1 LVARKD
7 AALLRVRS
15 PFPLGK
21 GLGVRLLGSTTKS
34 HNQRMA
40 TAAKFAF
47 VLYRPQSAG
56 NIGAVA
62 RALKNMGFD
71 DLRLVGRGPLNDRE
85 AVKMA
90 VHADDILAGASV
102 YPSLADALA
111 DCSLAVGTTSRRGGY
126 RSRATPL
133 RPAAVELDA
142 LAGANKIAIV
152 FGREDRGLTNRELK
166 LCHRLITIPTA
177 AEYPSLNLAQ
187 AVMVVAYELM
197 MAATAA
203 VVSARA
209 PEFVA
214 ASTSDPMLERLA
226 EALVSIGFIPDDN
239 PDHIMLAI
247 REIFGRSGLT
257 AREVE
262 ILNGMARQ
270 MRWVAEGGHQTLA
283 EKRSAGKKLR

>member
-1 LVARKD
+1 M
-7 AALLRVRS
+7 AA
-15 PFPLGK
+15 PG
-21 GLGVRLLGSTTKS
+21 
-34 HNQRMA
+34 
-40 TAAKFAF
+40 KFAF

-56 NIGAVA
+56 NIGAAA
-62 RALKNMGFD
+62 RALKNMGFE
-71 DLRLVGRGPLNDRE
+71 DLRLVGRGPLNDRD

-90 VHADDILAGASV
+90 VHADDILEHATV
-102 YPSLADALA
+102 YPDLAAALA

-126 RSRATPL
+126 RSRATAL
-133 RPAAVELDA
+133 RPAAAELDA
-142 LAGANKIAIV
+142 LAGSNKIAIV

-177 AEYPSLNLAQ
+177 PEYPSLNLAQ

-197 MAATAA
+197 MAASASSA
-203 VVSARA
+203 IEAARA

-214 ASTSDPMLERLA
+214 ASTSDPMLERMA
-226 EALVSIGFIPDDN
+226 EALVSIGFIPDDT
-239 PDHIMLAI
+239 PDHIMFAL

-270 MRWVAEGGHQTLA
+270 MRWVAEGGHRTLA
-283 EKRSAGKKLR
+283 EKRRAGRKLR

>member
-1 LVARKD
+1 MA
-7 AALLRVRS
+7 S
-15 PFPLGK
+15 P
-21 GLGVRLLGSTTKS
+21 
-34 HNQRMA
+34 
-40 TAAKFAF
+40 AKFAF

-90 VHADDILAGASV
+90 VHADDLLANATV
-102 YPSLADALA
+102 YPSLAEALA

-133 RPAAVELDA
+133 RPAAAELDA

-166 LCHRLITIPTA
+166 LCNRLITIPTA
-177 AEYPSLNLAQ
+177 PEYPSLNLAQ
-187 AVMVVAYELM
+187 AVVVVAYELM
-197 MAATAA
+197 MAITAPPTQA
-203 VVSARA
+203 APREFVSA
-209 PEFVA
+209 
-214 ASTSDPMLERLA
+214 SISDAMLARMA
-226 EALVSIGFIPDDN
+226 DALVSIGFLSDDN
-239 PDHIMLAI
+239 PDHIMFAL

-257 AREVE
+257 PREVE

-270 MRWVAEGGHQTLA
+270 MRWAAEGGSETIA
-283 EKRSAGKKLR
+283 SKRKAG

>member
-1 LVARKD
+1 MA
-7 AALLRVRS
+7 S
-15 PFPLGK
+15 PE
-21 GLGVRLLGSTTKS
+21 
-34 HNQRMA
+34 
-40 TAAKFAF
+40 KFAF

-56 NIGAVA
+56 NIGAAA
-62 RALKNMGFD
+62 RALKNMGFE

-90 VHADDILAGASV
+90 VHADDLLASATV
-102 YPSLADALA
+102 YRDLAAALA

-133 RPAAVELDA
+133 RTAAAELDA
-142 LAGANKIAIV
+142 LARSNKIAIV
-152 FGREDRGLTNRELK
+152 FGREDHGLTNRELK
-166 LCHRLITIPTA
+166 LCHRLVTIPTA
-177 AEYPSLNLAQ
+177 PEYPSLNLAQ

-197 MAATAA
+197 MAANKSAA
-203 VVSARA
+203 ASEADRS
-209 PEFVA
+209 PKFVA
-214 ASTSDPMLERLA
+214 ASASDPMLERMA

-270 MRWVAEGGHQTLA
+270 MRWVAEGGHRTLA
-283 EKRSAGKKLR
+283 EKRRAGRKLR

>member
-1 LVARKD
+1 
-7 AALLRVRS
+7 
-15 PFPLGK
+15 
-21 GLGVRLLGSTTKS
+21 
-34 HNQRMA
+34 MA
-40 TAAKFAF
+40 SRDKFAF
-47 VLYRPQSAG
+47 VLYQPQSAG
-56 NIGAVA
+56 NIGAAA

-90 VHADDILAGASV
+90 VHADDLLASATV
-102 YPSLADALA
+102 YPDLAAALA

-133 RPAAVELDA
+133 RPAAAELDA
-142 LAGANKIAIV
+142 LAASNKIAIV

-177 AEYPSLNLAQ
+177 PEYPSLNLAQ

-197 MAATAA
+197 MCASAA
-203 VVSARA
+203 VESVRA

-214 ASTSDPMLERLA
+214 ASISDPMLERLA
-226 EALVSIGFIPDDN
+226 EALVAIGFIPDDN
-239 PDHIMLAI
+239 PEHIMLAI

-270 MRWVAEGGHQTLA
+270 MRWVADGGHRTLA
-283 EKRSAGKKLR
+283 EKRRAGRKLR

>member
-1 LVARKD
+1 MPTNKY
-7 AALLRVRS
+7 
-15 PFPLGK
+15 
-21 GLGVRLLGSTTKS
+21 
-34 HNQRMA
+34 
-40 TAAKFAF
+40 AF
-47 VLYRPQSAG
+47 VLFRPHSAG
-56 NIGAVA
+56 NVGAAA

-85 AVKMA
+85 ATTMA
-90 VHADDILAGASV
+90 VHADDVLASAKV
-102 YPSLADALA
+102 YPELTDALA

-126 RSRATPL
+126 RSRATAL
-133 RPAAVELDA
+133 RHAAAELDA
-142 LAGANKIAIV
+142 LATSNKIAIV

-166 LCHRLITIPTA
+166 LCNRLITIPTA
-177 AEYPSLNLAQ
+177 PEYPSLNLAQ

-197 MAATAA
+197 MAANKSAA
-203 VVSARA
+203 AINAQRA
-209 PEFVA
+209 PQFVE
-214 ASTSDPMLERLA
+214 ASVSDPMLERMA

-270 MRWVAEGGHQTLA
+270 MRWVAEGGHRTLA
-283 EKRSAGKKLR
+283 DKRRIGRKLR